1 LNSQVVPDAIGGLEQ
16 LEELRLA
23 SNNLVSLPDSIGL
36 ISNLKLLDVSG
47 NRLRVLPD
55 SISKC
60 RYILGPSHFFLLNS
74 EQESSL

>member
-1 LNSQVVPDAIGGLEQ
+1 MLLAGSNSWKNSA
-16 LEELRLA
+16 
-23 SNNLVSLPDSIGL
+23 SLPTIWFLSRIPCL
-36 ISNLKLLDVSG
+36 LSNLKLLDVSG